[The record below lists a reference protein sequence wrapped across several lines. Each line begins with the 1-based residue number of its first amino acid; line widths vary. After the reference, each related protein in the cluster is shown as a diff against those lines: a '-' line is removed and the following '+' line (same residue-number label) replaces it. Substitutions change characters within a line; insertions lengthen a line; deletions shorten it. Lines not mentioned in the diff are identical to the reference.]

1 MAKDYFLDHPS
12 IDKVMKVVMALAQE
26 TYVNRD
32 RLALVEK
39 ILDDKGVLRR
49 EDLDRYEPSADEQ
62 EAVVARRDDF
72 VATILRPIVED
83 D

>member
-39 ILDDKGVLRR
+39 ILDDQGVLRR
-49 EDLDRYEPSADEQ
+49 EDLDRYQPNDDEQ
-62 EAVVARRDDF
+62 RAIEARRDDF
-72 VATILRPIVED
+72 VASILRPIVED

>member
-39 ILDDKGVLRR
+39 ILDDQGVLRR
-49 EDLDRYEPSADEQ
+49 EDLDRYEPNDDEQ
-62 EAVVARRDDF
+62 RAIEALRDDF
-72 VATILRPIVED
+72 VASILRPIVED

>member
-12 IDKVMKVVMALAQE
+12 IDRVMKVVMALAQE

-39 ILDDKGVLRR
+39 ILDDKGVLTRT
-49 EDLDRYEPSADEQ
+49 DLDQYQPGDAEQ
-62 EAVVARRDDF
+62 QEIEQRRDEF
-72 VATILRPIVED
+72 VASILRPIVED
-83 D
+83 

>member
-39 ILDDKGVLRR
+39 ILDDQGVLRR
-49 EDLDRYEPSADEQ
+49 EDLDRYEPNDDEQ
-62 EAVVARRDDF
+62 RAIEARRDDF
-72 VATILRPIVED
+72 VASILRPIVED

>member
-1 MAKDYFLDHPS
+1 MAKDYFLDHPN

-39 ILDDKGVLRR
+39 ILDDQGVLRR
-49 EDLDRYEPSADEQ
+49 EDLDRYQPSDDEQ
-62 EAVVARRDDF
+62 RAIEARRDDF
-72 VATILRPIVED
+72 VASILRPIVED

>member
-1 MAKDYFLDHPS
+1 VAKDYFLDHPS

-39 ILDDKGVLRR
+39 ILDDKGVLTRN
-49 EDLDRYEPSADEQ
+49 DLDHYQPSEEEQ
-62 EAVVARRDDF
+62 HDIKRRRDDF
-72 VATILRPIVED
+72 VASILRPIVEE
-83 D
+83 

>member
-39 ILDDKGVLRR
+39 ILDDKGVLHR
-49 EDLDRYEPSADEQ
+49 EDLDRYEPSTDEQ
-62 EAVVARRDDF
+62 KAVVARRDDF

>member
-1 MAKDYFLDHPS
+1 MTKDVFLDHAS

-39 ILDDKGVLRR
+39 ILDEKGVLRR
-49 EDLDRYEPSADEQ
+49 RDLDRYEPTEDEQ
-62 EAVVARRDDF
+62 RAIQARRDDF
-72 VATILRPIVED
+72 VASVLRPIVED

>member
-39 ILDDKGVLRR
+39 ILDDQGVLRR
-49 EDLDRYEPSADEQ
+49 EDLNRYEPNDDEQ
-62 EAVVARRDDF
+62 RAIEARRDDF
-72 VATILRPIVED
+72 VASILRPIVED

>member
-1 MAKDYFLDHPS
+1 MAKDYFLDHPN

-39 ILDDKGVLRR
+39 ILDDQGVLRR
-49 EDLDRYEPSADEQ
+49 EDLDRYQPSDDEQ
-62 EAVVARRDDF
+62 RAIEARRDDF
-72 VATILRPIVED
+72 VTSILRPIVED

>member
-1 MAKDYFLDHPS
+1 
-12 IDKVMKVVMALAQE
+12 MALAQE

-39 ILDDKGVLRR
+39 ILDDQGVLRR
-49 EDLDRYEPSADEQ
+49 EDLDRYQPSDDEQ
-62 EAVVARRDDF
+62 RAIEARRDDF
-72 VATILRPIVED
+72 VASILRPIVED

>member
-32 RLALVEK
+32 RLALVEN

-49 EDLDRYEPSADEQ
+49 EDLDRYEPSAAEQ

>member
-1 MAKDYFLDHPS
+1 MSKDYFLDHPNL
-12 IDKVMKVVMALAQE
+12 DKVMKVVMALAQE

-49 EDLDRYEPSADEQ
+49 GDLDRYEPTEDEQ
-62 EAVVARRDDF
+62 RAIEQRRDDF
-72 VATILRPIVED
+72 VAAILRPIVED
-83 D
+83 

>member
-39 ILDDKGVLRR
+39 ILDDQGVLRR
-49 EDLDRYEPSADEQ
+49 EDMNRYEPNDDEQ
-62 EAVVARRDDF
+62 RAIEARRDDF
-72 VATILRPIVED
+72 VASILRPIVED

>member
-1 MAKDYFLDHPS
+1 
-12 IDKVMKVVMALAQE
+12 MALAQE

-49 EDLDRYEPSADEQ
+49 EDLDRYEPSAAEQ
-62 EAVVARRDDF
+62 EVVVARRDDF